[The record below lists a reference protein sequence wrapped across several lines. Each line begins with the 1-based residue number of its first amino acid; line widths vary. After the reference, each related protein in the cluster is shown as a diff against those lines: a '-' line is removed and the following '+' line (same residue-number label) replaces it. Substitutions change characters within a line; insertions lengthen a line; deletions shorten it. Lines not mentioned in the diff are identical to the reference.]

1 MKKKTIWVDFD
12 GTLVPF
18 DPTKTLE
25 EVGQPGYSL
34 NLPIIESIV
43 LCIKKAYEAGYQVKI
58 LSAIL
63 NKYAKKDKSQKIA
76 SLPYGEEILKG
87 SRFVQYGESKTQFM
101 QQGDILVDDFS
112 PNLREWEEAGGIGIK
127 VYNGING
134 TKGTWKGYSIHST
147 ASPENCVKQF
157 MGILSVIDK

>member
-1 MKKKTIWVDFD
+1 MKKTIWVDID
-12 GTLVPF
+12 GTLIPF

-25 EVGQPGYSL
+25 EVGRPGYSL
-34 NLPIIESIV
+34 KLPIIESIKQ
-43 LCIKKAYEAGYQVKI
+43 CIKRAYEAGYQVKI

-63 NKYAKKDKSQKIA
+63 NEYAKKDKIEITV
-76 SLPYGEEILKG
+76 SLPYGKEIVKG

-101 QQGDILVDDFS
+101 EPGDILVDDFS
-112 PNLREWEEAGGIGIK
+112 PNLREWEAAGGIGIK

-147 ASPENCVKQF
+147 AEPENCVKQF
-157 MGILSVIDK
+157 MGILSMIDK